1 MACSVRARRENSRV
15 RLLISKMPVFTQS
28 KRGTAM
34 ETQSNDIPRRT
45 TMALVKPAKSITM
58 PASANHMPSW

>member
-1 MACSVRARRENSRV
+1 
-15 RLLISKMPVFTQS
+15 MPVFTQS

-45 TMALVKPAKSITM
+45 TMALVKAAKSITM
-58 PASANHMPSW
+58 PMSANHMPSW